1 MWQDG
6 TSPALQS
13 GQPSG
18 RHCPFGATSV
28 FQMIQVELRLQTP
41 KRGPTGGADFA
52 PTKEH
57 KTEKGKFLFSFS
69 WGELLRFVC
78 FSSPSSIKR
87 VWHRAYRLPPPAP
100 PGWLQALSSG
110 PQTPCTLNGQL
121 EAINRMEEFFRQ
133 STSTSKTPGL
143 LLLLDLGPLRVLLS
157 SWLREV

>member
-28 FQMIQVELRLQTP
+28 FQTIQVELRLQTP

-57 KTEKGKFLFSFS
+57 KTEKPIARLIKKKRERTQINKIRNEK
-69 WGELLRFVC
+69 GEVRTD
-78 FSSPSSIKR
+78 I
-87 VWHRAYRLPPPAP
+87 
-100 PGWLQALSSG
+100 
-110 PQTPCTLNGQL
+110 T
-121 EAINRMEEFFRQ
+121 
-133 STSTSKTPGL
+133 
-143 LLLLDLGPLRVLLS
+143 
-157 SWLREV
+157 EVV